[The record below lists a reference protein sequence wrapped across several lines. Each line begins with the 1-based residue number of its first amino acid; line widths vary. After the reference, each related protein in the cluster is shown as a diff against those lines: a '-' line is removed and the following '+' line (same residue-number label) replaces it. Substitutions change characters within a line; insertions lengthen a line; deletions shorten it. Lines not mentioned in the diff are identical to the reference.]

1 MSIGNTSLHQRGEIP
16 EIVKLPNGRIRV
28 TRRFHKF
35 TREDIDNANL
45 GSLMGDFGDLDTAGE
60 QISNQGYTN
69 CRLISVEVD
78 TGFNSVS
85 NTDSAVLV
93 KTYET
98 LTNLFV
104 QITDDTVTFT
114 ENGLKQITRVYRAV
128 SGTTSS
134 TVVGVTA
141 LGTGEILASS
151 RIEDNDAFA
160 ELTETYVEAG
170 ILSRTEDFV
179 GSQDSLVIEAIG
191 PDPSTPSGFSLA
203 SKQESNYEGLQT
215 NRFTFLKNDVK
226 LSASEDEIGSQNA
239 ITEEWFKPEEGR
251 ATKASYSLA
260 RKEESDVGGIPTERY
275 TFLRPSILSVQQD
288 FNNVLQRVSVQAFNL
303 DSAAV
308 SAALSEVT
316 VNHKLIATNESDYAG
331 IKTTTFQ
338 YQIDESSTVDYEL
351 NGLRRVTRTSIA
363 EAGTDYAKTVGISYI
378 DHQIDDETDVRC
390 FLASYAINDTD
401 SFRQVEE
408 VWLESGVL
416 SISESHRYGD
426 SVEVY
431 SVEGIKL
438 TEAQARSA
446 ITDLPATAKFYG
458 SRLSNYEG
466 LQTTI
471 YEFFTGSGVIS
482 TSISYSYNNKLT
494 RTTIVSIDETPDTP
508 VGSVLIDSKAE
519 TRDEFILYTYTFVEG
534 EGVVSTNSSSKYNG
548 ALTVVTVTSINEVP
562 VIPVGS
568 TTIEAQV
575 REEDGYL
582 LYTTTYASGAGVVGV
597 STDTKYDGKLILTTT
612 TSLNQPPTGITNLI
626 RSESSQSD
634 YGTIYT
640 YTTAVGTGEIGRSTD
655 SKYDGALTLTTVTS
669 INAVPSENG
678 ALVRSDVSD
687 TDYGQIY
694 TYTYASGSGVIGT
707 STDSKY
713 DGALTLTTVTS
724 LNAVPSGTGSLIR
737 SDVSDTDYGTI
748 YTYTFAS
755 GEGEIGRTV
764 DSKYDEKLTLTTVTS
779 LNAVPDEDGALI
791 RSDVSDTDYGT
802 IYTYTYAEGSGVIGT
817 STDRKYDNTLTLT
830 TITSLN
836 QTPSGTGA
844 LIRSDV
850 SDTDYGTI
858 YTYTYASG
866 AGIIGTSTDNKYNN
880 TLTLTT
886 VTTLNQTPTGT
897 GALVRSDVS
906 DTDYGTIYT
915 YTFASGAGQIGTST
929 DSKYDGTL
937 TLTTIT
943 TLNQAPSG
951 TGALIRSDVS
961 DTDYGTI
968 YTYTFASGS
977 GEIGRTVDNKYNN
990 TLTLTTVT
998 SLNAVP
1004 SGTGALI
1011 RSDSNDT
1018 DYGTIYTYTY
1028 ASGSGEIG
1036 RSTDSKYNGTLT
1048 LTTVTSLNAVPDE
1061 NGYLFRSDSSD
1072 TDYGTIYTYTFADG
1086 EGMIAESESERYLGK
1101 LKIKSE
1107 TYLNDPDAA
1116 VPAGYTLISQ
1126 DSRDGDFGVITT
1138 ITSAEGDGEISN
1150 NEEIRNDGSII
1161 NIFTILGDTPP
1172 TAPSGS
1178 YLMETSYQ
1186 AADGYDIYTYYY
1198 YTPPNDYEVAVS
1210 TTWNKPSTLSWNIS
1224 QGFYISSVGSTE
1236 PVTGTAYVTFSTTPI
1251 SAIAVADLSVGAV
1264 ARESVKYEDGTRLVR
1279 STTFTNTY
1287 YNNAGGSFTGG
1298 DYLGEA
1304 AITGAIS
1311 SSGQNLPSGTVTLGW
1326 ESVPYFYAGGATIWK
1341 TTHTQGVIS

>member
-1 MSIGNTSLHQRGEIP
+1 MSIGNTSLHQSGEIP

-78 TGFNSVS
+78 TRFNSVS

-134 TVVGVTA
+134 NLVGGTL
-141 LGTGEILASS
+141 LGTGEVLASS

-160 ELTETYVEAG
+160 ELTETY
-170 ILSRTEDFV
+170 I
-179 GSQDSLVIEAIG
+179 
-191 PDPSTPSGFSLA
+191 
-203 SKQESNYEGLQT
+203 
-215 NRFTFLKNDVK
+215 
-226 LSASEDEIGSQNA
+226 
-239 ITEEWFKPEEGR
+239 
-251 ATKASYSLA
+251 
-260 RKEESDVGGIPTERY
+260 
-275 TFLRPSILSVQQD
+275 
-288 FNNVLQRVSVQAFNL
+288 
-303 DSAAV
+303 
-308 SAALSEVT
+308 
-316 VNHKLIATNESDYAG
+316 
-331 IKTTTFQ
+331 
-338 YQIDESSTVDYEL
+338 
-351 NGLRRVTRTSIA
+351 
-363 EAGTDYAKTVGISYI
+363 
-378 DHQIDDETDVRC
+378 
-390 FLASYAINDTD
+390 
-401 SFRQVEE
+401 
-408 VWLESGVL
+408 ESGVL

-426 SVEVY
+426 NVEVY

-438 TEAQARSA
+438 TAAQARSA

-482 TSISYSYNNKLT
+482 TSISYSYNDKLT

-519 TRDEFILYTYTFVEG
+519 ARDEFILYTYTFVEG

-655 SKYDGALTLTTVTS
+655 SKYD
-669 INAVPSENG
+669 
-678 ALVRSDVSD
+678 D
-687 TDYGQIY
+687 
-694 TYTYASGSGVIGT
+694 
-707 STDSKY
+707 
-713 DGALTLTTVTS
+713 ALTLTTVTS
-724 LNAVPSGTGSLIR
+724 LNAVPSGTG
-737 SDVSDTDYGTI
+737 
-748 YTYTFAS
+748 
-755 GEGEIGRTV
+755 
-764 DSKYDEKLTLTTVTS
+764 
-779 LNAVPDEDGALI
+779 ALI
-791 RSDVSDTDYGT
+791 RSDSSNTDYGT
-802 IYTYTYAEGSGVIGT
+802 IYTYTYAEGSGEIG
-817 STDRKYDNTLTLT
+817 R
-830 TITSLN
+830 
-836 QTPSGTGA
+836 
-844 LIRSDV
+844 
-850 SDTDYGTI
+850 
-858 YTYTYASG
+858 
-866 AGIIGTSTDNKYNN
+866 
-880 TLTLTT
+880 
-886 VTTLNQTPTGT
+886 
-897 GALVRSDVS
+897 
-906 DTDYGTIYT
+906 
-915 YTFASGAGQIGTST
+915 ST
-929 DSKYDGTL
+929 DSKYGGTL

-961 DTDYGTI
+961 DTDYGQI
-968 YTYTFASGS
+968 YTYTYASGA
-977 GEIGRTVDNKYNN
+977 GQIGTSTDSKYDGA
-990 TLTLTTVT
+990 LTLTTVT
-998 SLNAVP
+998 TLNQAP

-1011 RSDSNDT
+1011 RSDVSNT

-1036 RSTDSKYNGTLT
+1036 SSEDSKYDGKLT
-1048 LTTVTSLNAVPDE
+1048 LTTKTSLNTVPT
-1061 NGYLFRSDSSD
+1061 GTGALIRSDSSD
-1072 TDYGTIYTYTFADG
+1072 TDYGTIYTYTFADGSGEIGRTVENKYDGKLILTTVTSLNEVPDETGYLFRSDSSNNDYGIIFSYVFAEG

-1107 TYLNDPDAA
+1107 TYLNDPNAA
-1116 VPAGYTLISQ
+1116 VPTGYTLISQ
-1126 DSRDGDFGVITT
+1126 DSKDGDFGVITT

-1198 YTPPNDYEVAVS
+1198 YTPPTDYQVAVS
-1210 TTWNKPSTLSWNIS
+1210 TTWNKPSTLSWDRD
-1224 QGFYISSVGSTE
+1224 QGFYISDVGSTD
-1236 PVTGTAYVTFSTTPI
+1236 PVTGTAYVTFSETQS
-1251 SAIAVADLSVGAV
+1251 SAIAMADLSVGAV

-1287 YNNAGGSFTGG
+1287 YNNVGSSFTGG
-1298 DYLGEA
+1298 NYLGEA

>member
-1 MSIGNTSLHQRGEIP
+1 MSIGNTSLHQSGEIP

-78 TGFNSVS
+78 TRFNSVS

-134 TVVGVTA
+134 NLVGGTL
-141 LGTGEILASS
+141 LGTGEVLASS

-160 ELTETYVEAG
+160 ELTETY
-170 ILSRTEDFV
+170 I
-179 GSQDSLVIEAIG
+179 
-191 PDPSTPSGFSLA
+191 
-203 SKQESNYEGLQT
+203 
-215 NRFTFLKNDVK
+215 
-226 LSASEDEIGSQNA
+226 
-239 ITEEWFKPEEGR
+239 
-251 ATKASYSLA
+251 
-260 RKEESDVGGIPTERY
+260 
-275 TFLRPSILSVQQD
+275 
-288 FNNVLQRVSVQAFNL
+288 
-303 DSAAV
+303 
-308 SAALSEVT
+308 
-316 VNHKLIATNESDYAG
+316 
-331 IKTTTFQ
+331 
-338 YQIDESSTVDYEL
+338 
-351 NGLRRVTRTSIA
+351 
-363 EAGTDYAKTVGISYI
+363 
-378 DHQIDDETDVRC
+378 
-390 FLASYAINDTD
+390 
-401 SFRQVEE
+401 
-408 VWLESGVL
+408 ESGVL

-426 SVEVY
+426 NVEVY

-438 TEAQARSA
+438 TAAQARSA

-482 TSISYSYNNKLT
+482 TSISYSYNDKLT

-519 TRDEFILYTYTFVEG
+519 ARDEFILYTYTFVEG

-655 SKYDGALTLTTVTS
+655 SKYD
-669 INAVPSENG
+669 
-678 ALVRSDVSD
+678 D
-687 TDYGQIY
+687 
-694 TYTYASGSGVIGT
+694 
-707 STDSKY
+707 
-713 DGALTLTTVTS
+713 ALTLTTVTS
-724 LNAVPSGTGSLIR
+724 LNAVPSGTG
-737 SDVSDTDYGTI
+737 
-748 YTYTFAS
+748 
-755 GEGEIGRTV
+755 
-764 DSKYDEKLTLTTVTS
+764 
-779 LNAVPDEDGALI
+779 ALI
-791 RSDVSDTDYGT
+791 RSDSSNTDYGT
-802 IYTYTYAEGSGVIGT
+802 IYTYTYAEGSGEIG
-817 STDRKYDNTLTLT
+817 R
-830 TITSLN
+830 
-836 QTPSGTGA
+836 
-844 LIRSDV
+844 
-850 SDTDYGTI
+850 
-858 YTYTYASG
+858 
-866 AGIIGTSTDNKYNN
+866 
-880 TLTLTT
+880 
-886 VTTLNQTPTGT
+886 
-897 GALVRSDVS
+897 
-906 DTDYGTIYT
+906 
-915 YTFASGAGQIGTST
+915 ST
-929 DSKYDGTL
+929 DSKYGGTL

-961 DTDYGTI
+961 DTDYGQI
-968 YTYTFASGS
+968 YTYTYASGA
-977 GEIGRTVDNKYNN
+977 GQIGTSTDSKYDGA
-990 TLTLTTVT
+990 LTLTTVT
-998 SLNAVP
+998 TLNQAP

-1011 RSDSNDT
+1011 RSDVSNT

-1036 RSTDSKYNGTLT
+1036 SSEDSKYDGKLT
-1048 LTTVTSLNAVPDE
+1048 LTTKTSLNTVPT
-1061 NGYLFRSDSSD
+1061 GTGALIRSDSSD
-1072 TDYGTIYTYTFADG
+1072 TDYGTIYTYTFADGSGEIGRTVENKYDGKLILTTVTSLNEVPDETGYLFRSDSSNNDYGIIFSYVFAEG

-1107 TYLNDPDAA
+1107 TYLNDPNAA
-1116 VPAGYTLISQ
+1116 VPTGYTLISQ
-1126 DSRDGDFGVITT
+1126 DSKDGDFGVITT

-1198 YTPPNDYEVAVS
+1198 YTPPTDYQVAVS
-1210 TTWNKPSTLSWNIS
+1210 TTWNKPSTLSWDRD
-1224 QGFYISSVGSTE
+1224 QGFYISDVGSTD
-1236 PVTGTAYVTFSTTPI
+1236 PVTGTAYVTFSTTPS
-1251 SAIAVADLSVGAV
+1251 SAIAIADLSVGAV

-1287 YNNAGGSFTGG
+1287 YNNVGSSFTGG
-1298 DYLGEA
+1298 NYLGEA